1 MKHLTALLLAL
12 LAAGS
17 LTACA
22 GAAGSTPASSAAES
36 TATEPAASTAAA
48 LPERRWP
55 SFRRISWKRSA
66 RALSA

>member
-36 TATEPAASTAAA
+36 TATEPAAPGQTASCSQTA
-48 LPERRWP
+48 
-55 SFRRISWKRSA
+55 K
-66 RALSA
+66 